1 MKLASKLKKKS
12 LKASD
17 TNKNASTPTS
27 GLAMWEAKL
36 AEQHSSTTAAAKED
50 AAAASSP
57 AGSPAGSPARTTSMR
72 GVSAHGRRVTLTRS
86 DSNDTSESSKKSSK
100 KDKKESSSSK
110 KKLMSP
116 KLGGEK
122 DKKFSTSSPSF
133 FANGA
138 ETAGVVD
145 DDDEVVVPVPGP
157 VDINSNHSSDS
168 NSEDGGT
175 AAGQLSP
182 RRGGGRQPSTPTKM
196 GSGGLLSR
204 FGKGKGGG
212 GDDAAKKTAA
222 AEEDTRRKAQMA
234 ALELF
239 KEKGTCS
246 YTVPAAYS
254 GESGE
259 VPAVEELEGL
269 RQKEQERQT
278 GRGKRSNDVLIEIVE
293 GRPQL
298 RAGTFEEIVKW
309 IIFNNVNEH
318 VSSFLIT
325 FRAYGTPAD
334 LWAALMRV
342 FHIIE
347 EKDKMPLIMKVDLR
361 KKTLDLLVEW
371 IRRFSYKDFTENGDK
386 TLFKKLTKFIKS
398 LPAEEANQFKLLF
411 MRKRDDTS
419 AAAAAVKAKEAEG
432 SDSSRS
438 DSVSSM
444 GSGRF
449 DKDFS
454 SVEVPI
460 HAPPASGLSLSS
472 SEIIPISPPS
482 MLTGSLHVHSP
493 RVIAQQM
500 SFLDAACFA
509 EIQPEEM
516 LLSNWTKPNKEEVAP
531 TLTSLAR
538 QFNMW
543 SGMVATDIILA
554 NSLMDQ
560 VMMVKQYIR
569 VLHYLYRMNN
579 FQSLMAVMSGLN
591 CSSVSRLKRVW
602 SRIPVK
608 YTELFASMEQVMTPL
623 GNFKYYRQ
631 ILAENK
637 DKQPIIPYLVVF
649 LRDLTFIN
657 DGNCETLMSEPM
669 APTDVPR
676 ELPNFEKMVLLGQ
689 QILELEAY
697 RKVPYDIEVN
707 PTVTG
712 LLKNVRYMD
721 EDSLHRRSLEQEPI
735 HSLNDSVDDEN
746 KPAEVVVKNPLVA
759 LKAISKDF
767 KAVSASEETDLSG
780 DLTLSESD
788 DALSATF

>member
-1 MKLASKLKKKS
+1 
-12 LKASD
+12 
-17 TNKNASTPTS
+17 
-27 GLAMWEAKL
+27 
-36 AEQHSSTTAAAKED
+36 
-50 AAAASSP
+50 
-57 AGSPAGSPARTTSMR
+57 
-72 GVSAHGRRVTLTRS
+72 
-86 DSNDTSESSKKSSK
+86 
-100 KDKKESSSSK
+100 
-110 KKLMSP
+110 
-116 KLGGEK
+116 
-122 DKKFSTSSPSF
+122 
-133 FANGA
+133 
-138 ETAGVVD
+138 
-145 DDDEVVVPVPGP
+145 
-157 VDINSNHSSDS
+157 
-168 NSEDGGT
+168 
-175 AAGQLSP
+175 
-182 RRGGGRQPSTPTKM
+182 
-196 GSGGLLSR
+196 
-204 FGKGKGGG
+204 
-212 GDDAAKKTAA
+212 
-222 AEEDTRRKAQMA
+222 
-234 ALELF
+234 
-239 KEKGTCS
+239 
-246 YTVPAAYS
+246 
-254 GESGE
+254 
-259 VPAVEELEGL
+259 
-269 RQKEQERQT
+269 
-278 GRGKRSNDVLIEIVE
+278 
-293 GRPQL
+293 
-298 RAGTFEEIVKW
+298 
-309 IIFNNVNEH
+309 
-318 VSSFLIT
+318 
-325 FRAYGTPAD
+325 
-334 LWAALMRV
+334 
-342 FHIIE
+342 
-347 EKDKMPLIMKVDLR
+347 
-361 KKTLDLLVEW
+361 
-371 IRRFSYKDFTENGDK
+371 
-386 TLFKKLTKFIKS
+386 

-419 AAAAAVKAKEAEG
+419 AAAAAVAKAKEAES

-472 SEIIPISPPS
+472 SEIIPISAPS

-569 VLHYLYRMNN
+569 ILHHLYRMNN

-735 HSLNDSVDDEN
+735 HSLNDGVDDEN

-767 KAVSASEETDLSG
+767 KAVSASEETDFSG